1 MLNDRKS
8 TQPSVPCTLAPS
20 ASQVCTG
27 QLLHVVTFTG
37 HLAFTRHLQNSS
49 CMQAL
54 GLGAS
59 IKTSS
64 RIKYRNILESES
76 QGPVGWLTG

>member
-8 TQPSVPCTLAPS
+8 TQPSVPCTLSPS
-20 ASQVCTG
+20 AFQVCTG
-27 QLLHVVTFTG
+27 QLLHIVTFTG
-37 HLAFTRHLQNSS
+37 HLVFKTFTELLLY
-49 CMQAL
+49 A
-54 GLGAS
+54 GPGTS
-59 IKTSS
+59 IRASS